1 MKKKIIKKKK
11 FVLGPDLPPRIDRAS
26 KPPPLTPPQSSNSSS
41 LKHSDIARS
50 AHDRLFGSKT
60 LDSSDIQDDY
70 ISRNSFEKR
79 ANSNSLEREQVT
91 ENKNN
96 GSYDSVSSYDSY
108 NTTQLSLQNNKLGP
122 NAPDDL
128 KKSVPVSK

>member
-1 MKKKIIKKKK
+1 M
-11 FVLGPDLPPRIDRAS
+11 
-26 KPPPLTPPQSSNSSS
+26 
-41 LKHSDIARS
+41 KHSDTVRS
-50 AHDRLFGSKT
+50 AHDRLFGSKN

-91 ENKNN
+91 ENNKNN

>member
-1 MKKKIIKKKK
+1 M
-11 FVLGPDLPPRIDRAS
+11 
-26 KPPPLTPPQSSNSSS
+26 
-41 LKHSDIARS
+41 KHSDIARS